1 MTIATCTTSQTDPLR
16 PVTHGTR
23 HMWTSSRRA
32 DPTAPS
38 TSTTASTES
47 SIRCFMTRP
56 TRNSINHHHSR
67 PCQCGVRLLIGR
79 LRSSLLTGRLRSSLL
94 TGCLPSS
101 HLTGRLRSSLLTG
114 CLPSCHF
121 TGHLRSQRSLRSSCR
136 RSGRPRCRARLRSVP
151 RGPLPSVHL
160 HSVRL
165 LNGRRSSRQRSGR
178 RRSTTLHHP
187 RREAAHPSTPE
198 KQHTLLA
205 CRPPRSTRQ

>member
-56 TRNSINHHHSR
+56 TRNSINYHHSR
-67 PCQCGVRLLIGR
+67 PCQCGVR
-79 LRSSLLTGRLRSSLL
+79 LLTGRLRSSLL

-165 LNGRRSSRQRSGR
+165 LNGSRCCRHLRRRTRQRSGR
-178 RRSTTLHHP
+178 RRSTTLHLP
-187 RREAAHPSTPE
+187 RRRGSHAPTPE